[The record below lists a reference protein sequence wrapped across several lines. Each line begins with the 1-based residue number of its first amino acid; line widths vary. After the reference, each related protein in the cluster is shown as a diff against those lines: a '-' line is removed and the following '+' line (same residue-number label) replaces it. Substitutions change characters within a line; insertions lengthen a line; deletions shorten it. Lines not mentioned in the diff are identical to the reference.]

1 MTITSLFGVV
11 KIRKLP
17 AMYELS
23 CIVPV
28 TKMADYLE
36 RLEHWLT
43 VSTNF
48 SREVI
53 IIHDI
58 QDSKTGPQLREMCDR
73 LNDSK
78 IKIIE
83 SALGSPGKARNKG
96 LEIAQGKWLV
106 FWDSDDIPDVSQVFC
121 AIDENKDAK
130 VIVGRFS
137 VFNLESGSVT
147 VSSESSLN
155 LFGVGINPGLW
166 RMIFR
171 KEVVKG
177 KIFGS
182 LRMAEDQVFISDIA
196 LDSINLTFSNRIVYQ
211 YFMGQP
217 NQLTNSKINVK
228 DLIDAFQRIL
238 TNSKKSFGV
247 NHSLHFFM
255 LARIIMTIVK
265 KFKIPGLI
273 HLFTQLRINGT
284 SISLTEA
291 HSILKIVGKILIG
304 KTRK

>member
-11 KIRKLP
+11 KIRKSP
-17 AMYELS
+17 EMYELS

-43 VSTNF
+43 ASTNF

-58 QDSKTGPQLREMCDR
+58 QDSETGPQLWEMCDR
-73 LNDSK
+73 LNDNK

-121 AIDENKDAK
+121 AIEENKEAQ

-171 KEVVKG
+171 REVAKG

-182 LRMAEDQVFISDIA
+182 LRMAEDQLFISDIA
-196 LDSINLTFSNRIVYQ
+196 LESINLTFSNRIVYQ
-211 YFMGQP
+211 YYIGQP
-217 NQLTNSKINVK
+217 NQLTKSKINVK
-228 DLIDAFQRIL
+228 DLIEAFERIL
-238 TNSKKSFGV
+238 INSKKSFGV
-247 NHSLHFFM
+247 NHSLHLLM
-255 LARIIMTIVK
+255 SAKILLTIAK
-265 KFKIPGLI
+265 KFKVSGVIS
-273 HLFTQLRINGT
+273 LFTKLWSNGT
-284 SISLTEA
+284 KVSFTEA
-291 HSILKIVGKILIG
+291 YSILKIIGKILI
-304 KTRK
+304 RKNRK